1 MLRSYCNKKNPRFQY
16 NMLLIHLKENPV
28 CFSFF
33 RQKNMFAVTVNIE
46 EHSYTTFINEENKAH
61 LPQYLCK
68 L

>member
-1 MLRSYCNKKNPRFQY
+1 MQRSYCNKNNPRFQY
-16 NMLLIHLKENPV
+16 NMLLIHLNENPV

-33 RQKNMFAVTVNIE
+33 RQEIMFAVTVNIE
-46 EHSYTTFINEENKAH
+46 EHSYTTFITEENKAH